1 MVAQQPVA
9 KSAIDLQKAKADYAR
24 NGYCIIPDLL
34 SATEVALVRQRVLE
48 QAAAE
53 RALGWARMDA
63 GSIQQQRATQDQLTL
78 LREDV
83 SEIKGGVNQRV
94 GFLINKGKIFR
105 DLVTNPV
112 ILELTEHALGH
123 DFLLSACDA
132 NIAVK
137 GGALEG
143 LHRDAWWCPIGYRDG
158 EPYVRVG
165 DRKRNP
171 AEPDRAPQGTN
182 TPPACCNTIWM
193 LTDFTEENGGT
204 RIVPGSHLLPD
215 TPDGSVPHK
224 VPTIA
229 ATGKA
234 GSVMFFDGRL
244 WHGTGQNLTNEPRIG
259 MLSFYCGPQFRQ
271 MENYFL
277 GLDPAIVAEASD
289 RLLDLLGYTTWF
301 SYGKADNLSSRKRLR
316 AREAWIPEMRLKG

>member
-1 MVAQQPVA
+1 MAQQQVA
-9 KSAIDLQKAKADYAR
+9 KSTIDLEKAKADYAQ
-24 NGYCIIPDLL
+24 NGYCILPGIL
-34 SATEVALVRQRVLE
+34 SASEVAEVRQRVTE
-48 QAAAE
+48 QAIAE
-53 RALGWARMDA
+53 RALGWARLDA
-63 GSIQQQRATQDQLTL
+63 GVGHQERSTQDQQAL
-78 LREDV
+78 LREDI

-94 GFLINKGKIFR
+94 GFLINKGRVFR

-112 ILELTEHALGH
+112 ILELVEHALGH
-123 DFLLSACDA
+123 DFLLSACDV
-132 NIAVK
+132 NIAVR

-143 LHRDAWWCPIGYRDG
+143 LHRDAWWCPIGYREGDS
-158 EPYVRVG
+158 YIKVG

-171 AEPDRAPQGTN
+171 AEPDSAPSGTN

-204 RIVPGSHLLPD
+204 RIVPGSHRLPG

-244 WHGTGQNLTNEPRIG
+244 WHGTGQNLTDEPRIG
-259 MLSFYCGPQFRQ
+259 MLSFYCGPQFRPL
-271 MENYFL
+271 ENYFL
-277 GLDPAIVAEASD
+277 GLDPAVFADASD

-316 AREAWIPEMRLKG
+316 AREAWIPELRIKS